1 MVDENVV
8 KIGVKIVVKIILK
21 IILKIIP
28 NIILSKGW
36 VFLITSTN
44 KQVVIPPS
52 RLKNCCLSQGMQCV
66 DMSFLIE
73 IHISAWFWL
82 PFIPIPIT
90 IAFW

>member
-8 KIGVKIVVKIILK
+8 KIDANIGVKIILK
-21 IILKIIP
+21 MILKIIL
-28 NIILSKGW
+28 NIILSEGW

-66 DMSFLIE
+66 DMSF
-73 IHISAWFWL
+73 W
-82 PFIPIPIT
+82 
-90 IAFW
+90 

>member
-8 KIGVKIVVKIILK
+8 KIDVKIILK
-21 IILKIIP
+21 IILKIIF

-73 IHISAWFWL
+73 IHISAWFWV
-82 PFIPIPIT
+82 PFIPIPVT